1 MNFVIF
7 SYNFLPLNDAEAYCT
22 TRFASALSF
31 MGHSVTVVTMDH
43 KSGVSDQVYHQ
54 LIDDKLRIVRLPIIR
69 KEKPLL
75 ARIRYFT
82 YEWEAVCFSS
92 CIKKVK
98 EILSETEEPILIT
111 RTNPLASSI
120 VGWHCRRYAKKW
132 IAHLS
137 DPIPIPGRDTGWKN
151 THKYVNNYWMKHTL
165 RDADIVSVTCPNAV
179 RAFQDMY
186 GSITKNTRFIVTPH
200 IGDPPLRSVLEKS
213 QTSEEEVKQIVHKGL
228 MCFGRGAENLIDA
241 VAKLNNNGLRCEY
254 IQCGQVD
261 DVNYLFTNNPF
272 ARRLDRCDG
281 DVEYIP
287 DLKVPLPYCPF
298 LSSKFVYRIYDNK
311 PILLY
316 TNKDSLSAELAMKY
330 PEAGIFFADNSKA
343 GALKETLK
351 KALSFDPATIDR
363 SRIRQEFTRERIGN
377 DFLSA
382 IK

>member
-7 SYNFLPLNDAEAYCT
+7 SYNFLPQNDAEAYCT
-22 TRFASALSF
+22 TRFASALAF
-31 MGHSVTVVTMDH
+31 MGHRVTVVTMDH
-43 KSGVSDQVYHQ
+43 KFGVTANVYDQLVSADLQ
-54 LIDDKLRIVRLPIIR
+54 IVRLPVLR
-69 KEKPLL
+69 KERPLIDRL
-75 ARIRYFT
+75 HYFT

-98 EILSETEEPILIT
+98 EILTTTKEPILIT

-120 VGWHCRRYAKKW
+120 VGWHCRKSAKKW

-151 THKYVNNYWMKHTL
+151 FHKYVNIFWMNRVL
-165 RDADIVSVTCPNAV
+165 QDADIVSVTCPNAI
-179 RAFQDMY
+179 RAFQDKY
-186 GSITKNTRFIVTPH
+186 GSITKKTKFIVTPH
-200 IGDPPLRSVLEKS
+200 IGDPPLS
-213 QTSEEEVKQIVHKGL
+213 QTSTVNNIDGNLVKQIVHKGV
-228 MCFGRGAENLIDA
+228 MCHGRGAEALIEA
-241 VAKLNNNGLRCEY
+241 VSELNKNGEKCEF

-261 DVNYLFTNNPF
+261 DVGHLFENNPF
-272 ARRLDRCDG
+272 ARRLDRIEG

-287 DLKVPLPYCPF
+287 DLDVPLSYCPF

-316 TNKDSLSAELAMKY
+316 SNKDSLSAQLAMKY
-330 PEAGIFFADNSKA
+330 PEAGIFFADNCQETSLKK
-343 GALKETLK
+343 ALKE
-351 KALSFDPATIDR
+351 ALSFDPGTIDR
-363 SRIRQEFTRERIGN
+363 SRIRQEFTRERIVN

>member
-22 TRFASALSF
+22 TRFASALAF
-31 MGHSVTVVTMDH
+31 MGHNVTVVTMDH
-43 KSGVSDQVYHQ
+43 KSGVTENVYDQLVSKDLQ
-54 LIDDKLRIVRLPIIR
+54 IVRLPVLR
-69 KEKPLL
+69 KERPLTDRL
-75 ARIRYFT
+75 RYFT

-98 EILSETEEPILIT
+98 EILSKTKDPILIT
-111 RTNPLASSI
+111 RSNPLASSI
-120 VGWHCRRYAKKW
+120 VGWHCRKFAKKW

-137 DPIPIPGRDTGWKN
+137 DPIPIPGRDTDWKN
-151 THKYVNNYWMKHTL
+151 FHKYVNIFWMNRVL
-165 RDADIVSVTCPNAV
+165 RDADIVSVTCPNAI
-179 RAFQDMY
+179 RAFHDKY
-186 GSITKNTRFIVTPH
+186 GSVTKKTKFIVTPH
-200 IGDPPLRSVLEKS
+200 IGDPPLS
-213 QTSEEEVKQIVHKGL
+213 QSSSPGNIAGNQLRQIVHKGI
-228 MCFGRGAENLIDA
+228 MCHGRGAEALIEA
-241 VAKLNNNGLRCEY
+241 VSELNKKGEKCEF

-261 DVNYLFTNNPF
+261 DVGHLFENNPF
-272 ARRLDRCDG
+272 ARRQDRIEG

-287 DLKVPLPYCPF
+287 DLDVPLSYCPF
-298 LSSKFVYRIYDNK
+298 LASKFVYRVYDNK

-316 TNKDSLSAELAMKY
+316 TNKDSLSAQLAMKY